1 MMNNE
6 EIIKLRCHA
15 VSTIINF
22 VKGFINDDEEEE
34 DESKK
39 ANKIMEIYS

>member
-6 EIIKLRCHA
+6 QLLKLRCHS

-22 VKGFINDDEEEE
+22 VKGFLNENEEE
-34 DESKK
+34 DESKN
-39 ANKIMEIYS
+39 ANKIMETY